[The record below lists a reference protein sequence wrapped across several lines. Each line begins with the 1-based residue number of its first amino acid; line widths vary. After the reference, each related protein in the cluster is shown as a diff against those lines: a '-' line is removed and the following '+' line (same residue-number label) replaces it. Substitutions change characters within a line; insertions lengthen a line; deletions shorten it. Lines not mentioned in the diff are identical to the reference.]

1 MKIDLEKKIENIK
14 QEVFSESIEINED
27 WTSGKSSQKYYHF
40 SNYYFFANDLQYE
53 GIKYFENKKSIE
65 NIKIKFIENVNLY
78 GYNKRIV
85 SIVLNET
92 DFLEEK
98 YIIGSLYKDLY
109 TSFIIAIFLI
119 GGAIILQFSDI

>member
-1 MKIDLEKKIENIK
+1 MKIDLEKNIENIK

-40 SNYYFFANDLQYE
+40 SNYYYFANDLQYE